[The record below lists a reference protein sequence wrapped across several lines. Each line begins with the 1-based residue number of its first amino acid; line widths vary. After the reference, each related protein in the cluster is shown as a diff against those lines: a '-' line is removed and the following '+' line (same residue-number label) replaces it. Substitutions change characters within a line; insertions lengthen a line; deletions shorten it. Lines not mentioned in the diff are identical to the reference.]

1 MNIRRNTLLLV
12 LSAGFCD
19 AITFT
24 KADELFSAH
33 VTGNFILFAY
43 DLVNGADF
51 VTWVRLLTF
60 PVFLSAVLVG
70 GWIDRLAGAAPG
82 KGGLAGV
89 APRAGGV
96 GARSGRLADVGMA
109 PRAGGLRILRVEAVV
124 LVVAGLLVWGVPRG
138 RFWVALMVVFAMG
151 LQNAF
156 GKLYSSNV
164 YAPTTMMTGNVTQA
178 ALNLLKGDRLKGAQ
192 DAVVL
197 FGFLAGCFLG
207 VVVGKFWGLQ
217 GIVFPGLLV
226 LLVRK
231 GE

>member
-1 MNIRRNTLLLV
+1 MSIRTNTLLLV
-12 LSAGFCD
+12 LGAGFCD

-60 PVFLSAVLVG
+60 PVFFSAVLAG
-70 GWIDRLAGAAPG
+70 GWIERKAAPG
-82 KGGLAGV
+82 
-89 APRAGGV
+89 
-96 GARSGRLADVGMA
+96 
-109 PRAGGLRILRVEAVV
+109 AGGLSILRVEAVV
-124 LVVAGLLVWGVPRG
+124 LIVGGILVWLLPGMV
-138 RFWVALMVVFAMG
+138 FWVALMVVFAMG

-156 GKLYSSNV
+156 GKLYSKDV

-178 ALNLLKGDRLKGAQ
+178 ALNILKGDRMKGGQ

-197 FGFLAGCFLG
+197 FGFLTGCLLG
-207 VVVGKFWGLQ
+207 VVVGKYWGLQ
-217 GIVFPGLLV
+217 GIVFPGMLV

-231 GE
+231 

>member
-1 MNIRRNTLLLV
+1 MSTRTNTLLLV

-43 DLVNGADF
+43 DLVNAADF

-60 PVFLSAVLVG
+60 PVFFAAVLVG
-70 GWIDRLAGAAPG
+70 GWIGGGRVPG
-82 KGGLAGV
+82 TGGT
-89 APRAGGV
+89 
-96 GARSGRLADVGMA
+96 
-109 PRAGGLRILRVEAVV
+109 RILRVEAGFLILGG
-124 LVVAGLLVWGVPRG
+124 LVVWLLPGAK
-138 RFWVALMVVFAMG
+138 FWVALMVVFGMG

-156 GKLYSSNV
+156 GKLYSKDI

-178 ALNLLKGDRLKGAQ
+178 ALNLLKRDSMGEGR

-197 FGFLAGCFLG
+197 LGFLAGCFLG
-207 VVVGKFWGLQ
+207 VVVGKYWGLQ
-217 GIVFPGLLV
+217 GILVPGIALLF
-226 LLVRK
+226 VRN
-231 GE
+231 GD